1 MAKNIL
7 ITGASTGIGAE
18 TARCLAKDNDIF
30 VHYFSSRPAAEKVAD
45 EVEEKGGKAYLIQAD
60 LSKEVGC
67 RMLADAISAQTDKL
81 DVLINNAGGLIRRQ
95 LAREYEWKLM
105 EEVFALN
112 TFSAMMMTSLCLPLL
127 DKGENPCI
135 INLTSIGMRHGGPTA
150 TIYAASKGALDSFTR
165 GIAKELAPSIRV
177 NALAPGVILTPF
189 HDKVTAPEKMEE
201 IRRMTPLQRHGE
213 AVEIA
218 KAMEFLIDS
227 DFITGETIDI
237 NGGLFMR

>member
-1 MAKNIL
+1 MKNIL

-18 TARCLAKDNDIF
+18 TARHLSKENRIF
-30 VHYFSSRPAAEKVAD
+30 VHFFSSKEPAESVASD
-45 EVEEKGGKAYLIQAD
+45 IEENGGRAVLFQAD
-60 LSKEVGC
+60 LSKEAGC
-67 RMLADAISAQTDKL
+67 RSLFESVAQHTDRL

-95 LAREYEWKLM
+95 AVREYEWSLM

-112 TFSAMMMTSLCLPLL
+112 TFSAMLVTSLCMPLL
-127 DKGENPCI
+127 DKGDDPCI

-165 GIAKELAPSIRV
+165 GIAKELAPAIRV
-177 NALAPGVILTPF
+177 NAVAPGVILTPF

-201 IRRMTPLQRHGE
+201 LRQITPLQRNGE
-213 AVEIA
+213 AIHVARAIKFIIEN
-218 KAMEFLIDS
+218 
-227 DFITGETIDI
+227 DFVNGETIDI

>member
-1 MAKNIL
+1 MSKSIL

-18 TARCLAKDNDIF
+18 TAKFLAQDNQIF
-30 VHYFSSRPAAEKVAD
+30 VHYFSSRAPAEKVVDA
-45 EVEEKGGKAYLIQAD
+45 VEGRGGKAYLIQAD

-67 RMLADAISAQTDKL
+67 RILADAVSAQTDKL
-81 DVLINNAGGLIRRQ
+81 DVLVNNAGGLIRRQ
-95 LAREYEWKLM
+95 VAREYEWKLM
-105 EEVFALN
+105 EQVFALN
-112 TFSAMMMTSLCLPLL
+112 TYSAMMVTALCLPLL
-127 DKGENPCI
+127 ESGENPCI

-165 GIAKELAPSIRV
+165 GLAKELAPAIRV

-201 IRRMTPLQRHGE
+201 IRQLTPLLRHGDAIE
-213 AVEIA
+213 VA
-218 KAMEFLIDS
+218 KAIKFLIDS